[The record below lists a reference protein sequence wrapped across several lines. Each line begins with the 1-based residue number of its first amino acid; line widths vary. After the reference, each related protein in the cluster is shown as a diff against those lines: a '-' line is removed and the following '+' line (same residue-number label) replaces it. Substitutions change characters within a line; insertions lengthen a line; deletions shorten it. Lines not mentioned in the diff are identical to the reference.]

1 MQPSYT
7 PNTVLYGLVLA
18 LALSLGFSIYLLQK
32 LQQVKKQQSATLSEY
47 HIAKQRS
54 EFWEQQCTECNK
66 KMASDSAHLTQQ
78 LATYHSH
85 K

>member
-18 LALSLGFSIYLLQK
+18 LALSLAFSIYLLQK
-32 LQQVKKQQSATLSEY
+32 LQQVKKQQSSTLSEY
-47 HIAKQRS
+47 HIVKQRS
-54 EFWEQQCTECNK
+54 EFWEQQCAECNK
-66 KMASDSAHLTQQ
+66 RMVADSAMLTGQ
-78 LATYHSH
+78 LATTNTN